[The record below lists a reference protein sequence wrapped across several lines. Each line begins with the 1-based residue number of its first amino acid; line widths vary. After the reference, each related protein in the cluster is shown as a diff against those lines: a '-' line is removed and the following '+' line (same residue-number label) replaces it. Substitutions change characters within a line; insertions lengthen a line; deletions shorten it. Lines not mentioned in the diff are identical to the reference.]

1 MDQRL
6 SQLTDSVSMNEITDF
21 VDSAASWNRL
31 AERVGRQDWP
41 AATLYVVATPI
52 GNLGD
57 LGLRAWQTL
66 ARCDVIAAEDTR
78 TSRALLD
85 AWGVGTPLIAAHR
98 HTEAS
103 AAESILARLGR
114 GERVALISDAGAPAG
129 LDPGAR
135 LLRAA
140 RAAGFGG
147 ATGRR

>member
-52 GNLGD
+52 ENLGD

-78 TSRALLD
+78 TSRALLRSEERR
-85 AWGVGTPLIAAHR
+85 VGK
-98 HTEAS
+98 EC
-103 AAESILARLGR
+103 
-114 GERVALISDAGAPAG
+114 
-129 LDPGAR
+129 
-135 LLRAA
+135 
-140 RAAGFGG
+140 GG
-147 ATGRR
+147 TCRSRWLPSP

>member
-41 AATLYVVATPI
+41 AATLYVVATSI

-66 ARCDVIAAEDTR
+66 ARCEVIAAEDTR
-78 TSRALLD
+78 TSRAPLEG
-85 AWGVGTPLIAAHR
+85 WGVGTRLIAAHR
-98 HTEAS
+98 HNNTPAEETIRSEAPTHEPQS
-103 AAESILARLGR
+103 VLRHLY
-114 GERVALISDAGAPAG
+114 AG
-129 LDPGAR
+129 LR
-135 LLRAA
+135 LKHK
-140 RAAGFGG
+140 
-147 ATGRR
+147 